1 MFIVRFNQNE
11 LISFCKVSG
20 TPKKADSPAKAKR
33 KEYLASLKAL
43 NTQVVLR
50 LNDKSITG
58 KFFNCYHYQNQV
70 TNWIKS
76 HVDENPLVDLSPVFK
91 DYGKHLE
98 QLR

>member
-1 MFIVRFNQNE
+1 MSI
-11 LISFCKVSG
+11 CKVSG

-43 NTQVVLR
+43 NTQVVYR
-50 LNDKSITG
+50 LSDKSTTR
-58 KFFNCYHYQNQV
+58 KFFNCNHYQNQV